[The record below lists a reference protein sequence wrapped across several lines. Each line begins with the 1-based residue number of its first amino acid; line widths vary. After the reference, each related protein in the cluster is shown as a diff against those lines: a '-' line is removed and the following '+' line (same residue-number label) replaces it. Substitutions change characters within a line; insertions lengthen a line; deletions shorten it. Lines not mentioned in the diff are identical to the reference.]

1 MSIANRIN
9 ATETL
14 ARPMTSYRRP
24 NSPGATWFF
33 TVNLARR
40 RGSHLLTEKIDLL
53 RDSIAG
59 VKSRHPF
66 AIDAFVVMPEHLHA
80 IWTLPV
86 GDRAIGMR
94 WSLIKSQFS
103 RGIPQSEF
111 LRSSQVTRGER
122 GIWQRR
128 FWEHQI
134 RDDADLEAHIDYIHY
149 NPVKHGLVSRVADWP
164 YSTFHQFVAK
174 GWRSLEWGNLA
185 PADLSRAG
193 EPEDV

>member
-9 ATETL
+9 PLETK

-24 NSPGATWFF
+24 NSPGAIWFF

-40 RGSHLLTEKIDLL
+40 RGSRLLTDRIDLL
-53 RDSIAG
+53 RDSIAT

-86 GDRAIGMR
+86 GDCAFGMR
-94 WSLIKSQFS
+94 WALIKSQFS
-103 RGIPQSEF
+103 RGLPKDE
-111 LRSSQVTRGER
+111 LRRPSHTSRGER

-134 RDDADLEAHIDYIHY
+134 RDDADMEAHIDYIHY

-174 GWRSLEWGNLA
+174 GWRSAEWGDLA
-185 PADLSRAG
+185 PLNLPQAG
-193 EPEDV
+193 EP